1 MDEQPVNAAVDA
13 PARDQAEV
21 AALEPAPPSYAAT
34 DASPLALRAGFRP
47 VLFPAE
53 PRWLGAVC
61 VVLAVLVAATLLYS
75 ARFYWVGVHPGVDQN
90 GYLVGGKQFARTLT
104 MKLRPTLPGTNELDP
119 HQFVGR
125 MWVGAD
131 LLTPAERYYPKY
143 PAGLPL
149 LYAIGLWAGGEEHGA
164 AVVYW
169 INPVAMTIAVWM
181 TFWLARR
188 LAGSIAGL
196 LAMLLFATSPVTLA
210 LTTNPNSHATAVCC
224 VVSGMFFLLQWWR
237 KQSGW
242 RAFAAGFLLGY
253 AVTIRYTEG
262 TLLLPAAL
270 VAVFALRWRDRQ
282 SWKQAGLLALGWL
295 IPVGGLVGYNLGAM
309 GTFTG
314 YDPTNE
320 SLGFSL
326 DYALDN
332 WETMLRQL
340 ATTGLFFVLPL
351 ALAGGIAMFWRNWRT
366 ATVMAAW
373 VLPCVVIYTFYYWA
387 PDTSTVGYM
396 RFYLTILPALATAA
410 AWCGRAV
417 VDVAL
422 VAGRPAAGAAL
433 ACVAAVMTVAAAAQ
447 LQQGLELVEA
457 DQLSR
462 LSVRTSVEQIERAV
476 PDGST
481 ILCADFNLLH
491 HLQFV
496 RDDLLYAG
504 ETFTRG
510 GVLGLIARYDPGEP
524 QGLDPSRRAA
534 TAARFGEADQKTL
547 DEEQAK
553 VIHASLNA
561 GRRVF
566 AILPVQGA
574 VGLPRSGADPEVY
587 RRGWPDFLR
596 RAAKGTTFDLA
607 SVGSWNVPQVRAPAE
622 RGAPRAKRAQVRQD
636 RHAGYWQVVEITKK
650 PPPPPR
656 PRPPATTRAS
666 PPR

>member
-1 MDEQPVNAAVDA
+1 MTA
-13 PARDQAEV
+13 
-21 AALEPAPPSYAAT
+21 
-34 DASPLALRAGFRP
+34 PLAAAPGLRP
-47 VLFPAE
+47 LLFAAE

-61 VVLAVLVAATLLYS
+61 VSLAVGIAAAFLYS
-75 ARFYWVGVHPGVDQN
+75 ASFFWVGVHPGVDQN
-90 GYLVGGKQFARTLT
+90 GYLVGGKQLAETLT
-104 MKLRPTLPGTNELDP
+104 MKLRPTLPGTDELDP

-131 LLTPAERYYPKY
+131 LLTPLERYYPKY

-149 LYAIGLWAGGEEHGA
+149 LYAIGLWIGGPTLGP

-210 LTTNPNSHATAVCC
+210 LTTNPNSHATAVCF
-224 VVSGMFFLLQWWR
+224 VVSGMFFLIQWWR
-237 KQSGW
+237 KQSAW
-242 RAFAAGFLLGY
+242 RAFVAGFLLGY

-262 TLLLPAAL
+262 TLLLPMAL
-270 VAVFALRWRDRQ
+270 VALFSLRWRDRS
-282 SWKQAGLLALGWL
+282 SWKQVGLLALGWL
-295 IPVGGLVGYNLGAM
+295 IPVGALVGYNLGAM
-309 GTFTG
+309 GTVTG

-320 SLGFSL
+320 SVGFSL
-326 DYALDN
+326 DYAIDN

-340 ATTGLFFVLPL
+340 ATSGLFFALPL

-366 ATVMAAW
+366 AAVMSAW

-396 RFYLTILPALATAA
+396 RFYLTILPALSAAA
-410 AWCGRAV
+410 AWCARAI

-422 VAGRPAAGAAL
+422 VTSRAAAGAAL
-433 ACVAAVMTVAAAAQ
+433 ACAAAVMTVSVTAQ

-457 DQLSR
+457 DQMSR
-462 LSVRTSVEQIERAV
+462 LALQTSVREIDRAV
-476 PDGST
+476 PGGST

-510 GVLGLIARYDPGEP
+510 GVLSLIARYDPAEP
-524 QGLDPSRRAA
+524 QGLDPARRAA
-534 TAARFGEADQKTL
+534 TAARFGDADQKKL
-547 DEEQAK
+547 DDEQAK
-553 VIHASLNA
+553 VINASLGA
-561 GRRVF
+561 HRRVF
-566 AILPVQGA
+566 AILPIQGG
-574 VGLPRSGADPEVY
+574 VGLPRRGVDPEQY

-596 RAAKGTTFDLA
+596 RAQKGTIYDVTPVA
-607 SVGSWNVPQVRAPAE
+607 SWNVPQVRAPSE
-622 RGAPRAKRAQVRQD
+622 RGAPRARRALVRPD
-636 RHAGYWQVVEITKK
+636 RQSGHWQVVEITSK

-656 PRPPATTRAS
+656 PVTRPTTRPA
-666 PPR
+666 R